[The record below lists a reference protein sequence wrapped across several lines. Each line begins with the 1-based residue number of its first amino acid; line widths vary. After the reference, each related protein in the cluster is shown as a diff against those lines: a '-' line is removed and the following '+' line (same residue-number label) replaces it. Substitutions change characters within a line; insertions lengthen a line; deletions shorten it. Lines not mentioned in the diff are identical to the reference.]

1 MPKKKKT
8 SRIARINATLDRF
21 ARLIEA
27 NARQLRKDKEEDK
40 RQRAKDRA
48 EARRQRAK
56 DRAED
61 AKRRAED
68 QAKWERQIA
77 EWERQRAKDKAESKA
92 KAEAEAEAEA
102 KAEAKRKEA
111 EAKREEEEAKRR
123 ADSEQS
129 LKEMKAS
136 LSNLG
141 RHVRG
146 IGISIGDITETIIL
160 NDKIIKQVKKVA
172 DVDINIFA
180 GNLERTYKIDPDGEL
195 AGTNKKQFEIDGLI
209 IGKSAVMPIEAK
221 TKLNKGDIIDF
232 LKGLPKFRTVFPEYA
247 HHDVY
252 AGVAFIRAN
261 DKTLAY
267 AEKKGL
273 FIIKAEPPNVML
285 VNSEGFKPTKFA

>member
-1 MPKKKKT
+1 MAKKKKI
-8 SRIARINATLDRF
+8 SRLARVNATLDRF
-21 ARLIEA
+21 ARLIED
-27 NARQLRKDKEEDK
+27 NARQLRKDKEE
-40 RQRAKDRA
+40 
-48 EARRQRAK
+48 ARRQRAK
-56 DRAED
+56 DKADAKRERAKDKADD

-77 EWERQRAKDKAESKA
+77 EWERQRAAE
-92 KAEAEAEAEA
+92 KAEAKDKAEAEA
-102 KAEAKRKEA
+102 KAEAKR
-111 EAKREEEEAKRR
+111 R
-123 ADSEQS
+123 ADSEKS
-129 LKEMKAS
+129 LKEMRAS

-146 IGISIGDITETIIL
+146 IGISIGDITETITIS
-160 NDKIIKQVKKVA
+160 DKIIKQVKKVA
-172 DVDINIFA
+172 DVDINVFA

-195 AGTNKKQFEIDGLI
+195 AGNNKRQFEIDGLI

-247 HHDVY
+247 NHDVY

-273 FIIKAEPPNVML
+273 FIIKAEPPDVML